1 MIYLRFLKLRI
12 VQLFYSCFVFVNI
25 CNGQNVSDSLVEDIP
40 SKGALYAIKK
50 AYQMTDV
57 TFTPL
62 DTIRANPLKKYKAG
76 KEYKGLAYSSVK
88 EIDTYVGTDVSF
100 HTFMTALHNPR
111 SVLYT
116 ENVSKKPYHGINCGA
131 YYGVVCNMLVSYA
144 LGLKV
149 PWNTYEFATAKN
161 MMLVSDQS
169 SRGVALADVVCQ
181 EGHVMLV
188 TKIMR
193 NPENGKAVELELSE
207 AVRAGCRRVTISGKK
222 LDTNISLGRW
232 HLCRYKDLEMN
243 TYTHLTDFVAVG
255 DESLNAFA
263 FNDDICTNRGDKA
276 CFISGE
282 TVTLNIAKGF
292 KTVEIFKD
300 SVLYKEVKINNSTDI
315 QITDLPFGDYCARV
329 INSNKESEFTF
340 WKVIDVS
347 VVVDTKN
354 NVVSFHSANATPVYL
369 EFCSISGA
377 RPVNGVYELSSEN
390 IQNGTVDVSSFRMSK
405 SQEKNGMYVKVH
417 FECEYGRVINKPVK
431 WA

>member
-1 MIYLRFLKLRI
+1 MIFLRFLKLRI

-25 CNGQNVSDSLVEDIP
+25 CNGQNIKDDLIEDIP
-40 SKGALYAIKK
+40 TKGALYAIKK

-57 TFTPL
+57 VFTPL

-76 KEYKGLAYSSVK
+76 IEYKGLAYSSVK

-149 PWNTYEFATAKN
+149 PWNTYEFATAEN

-169 SRGVALADVVCQ
+169 SKGVALADVICQ

-188 TKIMR
+188 TRIMR
-193 NPENGKAVELELSE
+193 NPLDGKAIELELSE
-207 AVRAGCRRVTISGKK
+207 AVRSGCRRVTISGKE
-222 LDTNISLGRW
+222 LDENISMGRW
-232 HLCRYKDLEMN
+232 LLCRYKDLEMN
-243 TYTHLTDFVAVG
+243 TYTPLTDFVAVG
-255 DESLNAFA
+255 NESLDAFKY
-263 FNDDICTNRGDKA
+263 NDDICTNRGDKA
-276 CFISGE
+276 CFVYGD
-282 TVTLNIAKGF
+282 TVTLNIAKGY

-300 SVLYKEVKINNSTDI
+300 SVLYKKIRIKKNIDI
-315 QITDLPFGDYCARV
+315 KLIDLPFGDYCARV
-329 INSNKESEFTF
+329 KKRNRESEFTF

-347 VVVDTKN
+347 VDVDTKKY
-354 NVVSFHSANATPVYL
+354 VVSFHSANSTPVYL
-369 EFCSISGA
+369 EFCSISGT
-377 RPVNGVYELSSEN
+377 RPVNGVYEMSSEI
-390 IQNGTVDVSSFRMSK
+390 IQEGTIDVSSFQMSK
-405 SQEKNGMYVKVH
+405 SQFKQGMYVKIH
-417 FECEYGRVINKPVK
+417 FECEYGRVISKPIK
-431 WA
+431 WE